1 MVVAVYRRNSCGSD
15 TAYGVVGNYI
25 GINEMNFSNLH
36 LADYIVIGIYLGATL
51 ALGVWFHGRQKNT
64 RDYFFGGGMLR
75 WWAIAISLFATVFSA
90 ISFVAMPGEAYN
102 FGLTMFLGLPISVLA
117 LPVGLYIFL
126 RFFYELGIQT
136 CNEYLE
142 LRFSPVI
149 RLISS
154 LSFLVLRGVYI
165 GVVLYASALVLRTVV
180 GWPAVIS
187 ILLVGIF
194 SLVFAYSGGMASV
207 VWTDV
212 AQFFV
217 LLGGLLLLIGVIA
230 MAVPGGLAGI
240 WEIAA
245 ANGRTFN
252 VSAESGFWGFD
263 PNTRIV
269 IWYWLIGLPLATFG
283 YATDQIQLQR
293 ALSCRNFFDITR
305 TIWGYAIGGLP
316 VFFLFY
322 FAGLAVFAYFKTVG
336 AEVLPVGADGVV
348 VTVSVGAGSVNVVD
362 KHAVQAIFTSHSA
375 NYVFENGE
383 STYTLT
389 AYLTVTAHSVQV
401 VWEIPEFTYNGK
413 VQHNADDPGIRAYYT
428 DIDGEKVYLIV
439 GNSADG
445 EFRDWR
451 EGGYRFTVYG
461 DDANY
466 ALSNT
471 QATVMMNK
479 AAITVIVEDKQSVY
493 GEEDAVL
500 TYLSDGETFGQNISV
515 VLSREAG
522 SDVGEYT
529 IGADISGAD
538 NFEVTVIEGTYTI
551 IKAQI
556 DPSVSLEGWVFGEA
570 AGEPVVIGAAEGTVT
585 YLYTGMTNGGKQWNS
600 MSAPTE
606 AGSYT
611 LTVTIAETAN
621 TFGGTASVHFTVARA
636 QLAVPTLGD
645 SGENKLTAVYEDEIA
660 VLPITGFD
668 PFTMGVYGVA
678 VSIDGSNV
686 SIVAASAGERT
697 AHVYLKDA
705 NNYEWV
711 SGSTDEVLL
720 IWTLEESTDSL
731 SWLIIVLGSL
741 FAVEIILFI
750 IALMRR
756 NRRGGTPA
764 SEGTSADGTS
774 DGVSA
779 GKEGVAAEESAGE
792 SGDGSTQSNAFAF
805 APLMMLSVPIGQ
817 IGAIIGLGIACVA
830 LAVADVVLF
839 VRKKKHAEQ

>member
-1 MVVAVYRRNSCGSD
+1 
-15 TAYGVVGNYI
+15 
-25 GINEMNFSNLH
+25 MNFSNLH

-90 ISFVAMPGEAYN
+90 ISFIAMPGEAYN
-102 FGLTMFLGLPISVLA
+102 FGLTMFLGLPITVLA

-336 AEVLPVGADGVV
+336 AEVLPVGADGDTAFNYFITRGLPIGLRGLLISGILAAVISTV
-348 VTVSVGAGSVNVVD
+348 DSVLNSLSTVFVHDVYARVLAPRRNTEHYLKIARISTLLFGILAIMLGVGIVAVFDGGDYPLIEVSNVCLGLFGSFTGGFFVLGLLSRRANSGGVICGMVLAALFGCYVTFFHYLGKPPQERVSFMLISLGP
-362 KHAVQAIFTSHSA
+362 
-375 NYVFENGE
+375 
-383 STYTLT
+383 TLT
-389 AYLTVTAHSVQV
+389 AIFGGWLASCFFSAPSEKKRNFV
-401 VWEIPEFTYNGK
+401 VWGMFSR
-413 VQHNADDPGIRAYYT
+413 IR
-428 DIDGEKVYLIV
+428 
-439 GNSADG
+439 
-445 EFRDWR
+445 
-451 EGGYRFTVYG
+451 
-461 DDANY
+461 
-466 ALSNT
+466 
-471 QATVMMNK
+471 
-479 AAITVIVEDKQSVY
+479 
-493 GEEDAVL
+493 
-500 TYLSDGETFGQNISV
+500 
-515 VLSREAG
+515 
-522 SDVGEYT
+522 
-529 IGADISGAD
+529 
-538 NFEVTVIEGTYTI
+538 
-551 IKAQI
+551 
-556 DPSVSLEGWVFGEA
+556 
-570 AGEPVVIGAAEGTVT
+570 
-585 YLYTGMTNGGKQWNS
+585 
-600 MSAPTE
+600 
-606 AGSYT
+606 
-611 LTVTIAETAN
+611 
-621 TFGGTASVHFTVARA
+621 
-636 QLAVPTLGD
+636 
-645 SGENKLTAVYEDEIA
+645 
-660 VLPITGFD
+660 
-668 PFTMGVYGVA
+668 
-678 VSIDGSNV
+678 
-686 SIVAASAGERT
+686 
-697 AHVYLKDA
+697 
-705 NNYEWV
+705 
-711 SGSTDEVLL
+711 SGS
-720 IWTLEESTDSL
+720 
-731 SWLIIVLGSL
+731 LG
-741 FAVEIILFI
+741 
-750 IALMRR
+750 
-756 NRRGGTPA
+756 RGNIGC
-764 SEGTSADGTS
+764 
-774 DGVSA
+774 
-779 GKEGVAAEESAGE
+779 
-792 SGDGSTQSNAFAF
+792 GD
-805 APLMMLSVPIGQ
+805 
-817 IGAIIGLGIACVA
+817 
-830 LAVADVVLF
+830 
-839 VRKKKHAEQ
+839 RK